1 MFQWAAEVRHGQGEV
16 LVACG
21 LGALHKLV
29 GPEEGNP
36 AEGRGV
42 AVEGKDRDV
51 VEEEE
56 ADHRLRTVAVA
67 VNLAVSR
74 RYAPGRMPATVPR
87 RV

>member
-1 MFQWAAEVRHGQGEV
+1 M
-16 LVACG
+16 
-21 LGALHKLV
+21 

-42 AVEGKDRDV
+42 AVGDKDRDV

-56 ADHRLRTVAVA
+56 ADHMPRKVAVA
-67 VNLAVSR
+67 ANPAVSR

-87 RV
+87 PV